1 MLNNLRSWKK
11 YAQYKQNMFRLLTII
26 ISCLF
31 IISCSN
37 FHGKFV
43 EYKRLLPDPNYLPC
57 CWQIREK
64 VEIISSSK
72 QISFSAVTVI
82 SENKLVVV
90 IFDPLGRKL
99 LNISQTGRHISI
111 EKEKEITLELPV
123 KLLLLGIFLRDMPN
137 SEWSFKRSNWLVERS
152 GDKKILKHANRTV
165 ISLTEVNSPLEKLPE
180 NIFENQKISSL
191 YYHDLD
197 LDVEITRLEKQ
208 KL

>member
-1 MLNNLRSWKK
+1 
-11 YAQYKQNMFRLLTII
+11 MFNIDKNIFRFLEII
-26 ISCLF
+26 ILFLF
-31 IISCSN
+31 ITSCSS
-37 FHGKFV
+37 FHGKFI
-43 EYKRLLPDPNYLPC
+43 ESKILLPDPNSLPC
-57 CWQIREK
+57 CWQIRET
-64 VEIISSSK
+64 VEIISNSK
-72 QISFSAVTVI
+72 QISLSSVTVI

>member
-90 IFDPLGRKL
+90 IFDPLGRRL
-99 LNISQTGRHISI
+99 LNISQTGRQVKV
-111 EKEKEITLELPV
+111 EKEKEITLELPME
-123 KLLLLGIFLRDMPN
+123 LLLLGIFLVDMPD
-137 SEWSFKRSNWLVERS
+137 SGWSFKGSNWLVERS
-152 GDKKILKHANRTV
+152 GNKKILRHANRV
-165 ISLTEVNSPLEKLPE
+165 IVSLTKVNLPE
-180 NIFENQKISSL
+180 NQMISNL

-197 LDVEITRLEKQ
+197 LEVKITRLEKQ
-208 KL
+208 RL

>member
-1 MLNNLRSWKK
+1 MRAAAARRGAPHQNQRLSGPESK
-11 YAQYKQNMFRLLTII
+11 YMYIQ
-26 ISCLF
+26 
-31 IISCSN
+31 
-37 FHGKFV
+37 
-43 EYKRLLPDPNYLPC
+43 
-57 CWQIREK
+57 K
-64 VEIISSSK
+64 VGG
-72 QISFSAVTVI
+72 
-82 SENKLVVV
+82 LVVV
-90 IFDPLGRKL
+90 LFDPLGRKL

-165 ISLTEVNSPLEKLPE
+165 IRLTEVNSPLEKLPE